1 PPLFRSLASLGAGLM
16 HSRSIEFAKR
26 YNVPLVVKPAQTSGS
41 GTLIAAESDT
51 RPRVVTGVAL
61 MKDAARVTL
70 ADLPDRPGVM
80 DEIFTRMAER
90 KIPIDMVV
98 QDASTDGRAEVSF
111 TVPAEEL
118 ADALTAAEQAV
129 TQLGAGKVRHGTNL
143 SKVSA
148 VGSGMKTHTGV
159 AAQMFRALAEREIN
173 IDLVTTSD
181 IKISVL
187 VD

>member
-1 PPLFRSLASLGAGLM
+1 
-16 HSRSIEFAKR
+16 
-26 YNVPLVVKPAQTSGS
+26 
-41 GTLIAAESDT
+41 
-51 RPRVVTGVAL
+51 
-61 MKDAARVTL
+61 
-70 ADLPDRPGVM
+70 
-80 DEIFTRMAER
+80 
-90 KIPIDMVV
+90 
-98 QDASTDGRAEVSF
+98 
-111 TVPAEEL
+111 AEEL

-187 VD
+187 VDRDQAVDAVRAVHEGFHLDQPDSSTPAIGWQQLPPGGHEPDDAFTREREIVAQLAAMEDIVVSEVQL